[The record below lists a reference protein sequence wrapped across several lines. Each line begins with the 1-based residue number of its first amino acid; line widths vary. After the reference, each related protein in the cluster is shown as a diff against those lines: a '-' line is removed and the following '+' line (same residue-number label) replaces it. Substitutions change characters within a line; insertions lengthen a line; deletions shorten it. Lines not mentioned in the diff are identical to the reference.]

1 MGKGDKGKLNIAA
14 LIGSG
19 MYWAWFDAL
28 FMGAFFIA
36 GNAGHLPEM
45 AAVLTFFVGA
55 LVYASVFL
63 AEEKARKVLEGK
75 TALGVIGALGV
86 AGSILFIVSGV
97 TFSWPLLLAGGTFS
111 GLFMGFLGLCWRWCV
126 CDCLRR

>member
-1 MGKGDKGKLNIAA
+1 MRGLQAGLVLGKGDKGKLNIAA

-97 TFSWPLLLAGGTFS
+97 TFSWPLLLAGGIFS
-111 GLFMGFLGLCWRWCV
+111 R
-126 CDCLRR
+126 

>member
-1 MGKGDKGKLNIAA
+1 MRGLQAGLVLGKSDKEKLNIAA

-28 FMGAFFIA
+28 FMGVFFIS

-45 AAVLTFFVGA
+45 AAVFTFLVAA

-63 AEEKARKVLEGK
+63 AEEKVRKVLEGK
-75 TALGVIGALGV
+75 PPWWLLA
-86 AGSILFIVSGV
+86 
-97 TFSWPLLLAGGTFS
+97 FSASSVRSFSLLLA
-111 GLFMGFLGLCWRWCV
+111 
-126 CDCLRR
+126 

>member
-1 MGKGDKGKLNIAA
+1 MLRGLQAGLVLRKGDKEKLNIAA

-28 FMGAFFIA
+28 FMGVFFIS

-45 AAVLTFFVGA
+45 AAVFTFLVAA

-63 AEEKARKVLEGK
+63 AEEKVRKVLEGK
-75 TALGVIGALGV
+75 TALAVIGVLGV
-86 AGSILFIVSGV
+86 VGSVLFIASGM
-97 TFSWPLLLAGGTFS
+97 TFS
-111 GLFMGFLGLCWRWCV
+111 
-126 CDCLRR
+126 

>member
-1 MGKGDKGKLNIAA
+1 MRGLQAGLVLGKGDKEKLNIAA

-63 AEEKARKVLEGK
+63 AEEKARKILEGK
-75 TALGVIGALGV
+75 TALGLSA
-86 AGSILFIVSGV
+86 
-97 TFSWPLLLAGGTFS
+97 LLASPARFFS
-111 GLFMGFLGLCWRWCV
+111 LFLA
-126 CDCLRR
+126 